1 VKTLNAVAQLIAA
14 PGFIVSLFIWRL
26 RFAKTPLDARG
37 GGWLALHWLVDLL
50 GPRARD
56 PESMRAFS
64 VVVQNWETPPRP
76 PISEII
82 RGKPGAHRL
91 TRPLNEK
98 VRASLQHA
106 RSWIEKRNQ
115 KKDAIAHFAR
125 ERFMKGRY

>member
-1 VKTLNAVAQLIAA
+1 
-14 PGFIVSLFIWRL
+14 
-26 RFAKTPLDARG
+26 
-37 GGWLALHWLVDLL
+37 
-50 GPRARD
+50 
-56 PESMRAFS
+56 MRAFS
-64 VVVQNWETPPRP
+64 AVVQNWETPPRP

>member
-1 VKTLNAVAQLIAA
+1 
-14 PGFIVSLFIWRL
+14 
-26 RFAKTPLDARG
+26 
-37 GGWLALHWLVDLL
+37 LVDLL
-50 GPRARD
+50 GPQVHD

-64 VVVQNWETPPRP
+64 VVVENCGTQPRPTRQAAFAASFRHYVENSPPAKDLP

-82 RGKPGAHRL
+82 RGKPCAHKL
-91 TRPLNEK
+91 TRPLTEK

-125 ERFMKGRY
+125 ERFMKGVRY